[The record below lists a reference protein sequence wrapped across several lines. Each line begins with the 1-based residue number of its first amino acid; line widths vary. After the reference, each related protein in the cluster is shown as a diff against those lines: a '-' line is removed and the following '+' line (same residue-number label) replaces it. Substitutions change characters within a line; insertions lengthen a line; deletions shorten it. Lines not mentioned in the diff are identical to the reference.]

1 MDRNQADARTSHE
14 RNLML
19 DGVMRKVIDPVV
31 NIWGLQLF
39 ARGWSAD
46 GMTLLGLGFGLTAAV
61 LIAFGMPG
69 WLALLPLLAG
79 RLADGLDGAI
89 ARAGSKTDFGGY
101 LDLMADFV
109 LYGAIPFAFAWR
121 APEANALA
129 ASFVLLSFYVNGSTF
144 LGYAILAEKRGLQ
157 TQSRGVKSL
166 YFTSGLLEGTE
177 TILFLAAICLW
188 PAAFSPLSWLF
199 GALCLITALSRV
211 ALARRVFAPTPDGP
225 HSP

>member
-1 MDRNQADARTSHE
+1 
-14 RNLML
+14 ML
-19 DGVMRKVIDPVV
+19 DGMMRKVIDPVV

-46 GMTLLGLGFGLTAAV
+46 RMTLVGLGFGLIAAV
-61 LIAFGMPG
+61 MIAAGLPG

-89 ARAGSKTDFGGY
+89 ARAGSTSSFGGY

-109 LYGAIPFAFAWR
+109 FYGAVPFAFAWR

-129 ASFVLLSFYVNGSTF
+129 ASFVLFSFYVNGSTF
-144 LGYAILAEKRGLQ
+144 LGYSVLAEKRGLQ

-177 TILFLAAICLW
+177 TIIFMIAICLW
-188 PAAFSPLSWLF
+188 PDAFS
-199 GALCLITALSRV
+199 ALCWAFGSLCFVTALSRV
-211 ALARRVFAPTPDGP
+211 ALARRVFGSDGDVSRTP
-225 HSP
+225 